1 MLDSADILKTKA
13 WEMASHIAL
22 RDFSKE
28 VREELG
34 YTGVFAKTNKQ
45 TNKQKSQVVR
55 KSKLAPHSSILAWRI
70 PWTEEAGVL

>member
-1 MLDSADILKTKA
+1 
-13 WEMASHIAL
+13 MASHIAL

-45 TNKQKSQVVR
+45 TNKNPR
-55 KSKLAPHSSILAWRI
+55 
-70 PWTEEAGVL
+70 